1 MQYYSCITEKKAFY
15 LLGHSLSA
23 LAQNYFTLRCPSC
36 PVNFCSAAQG
46 SPGGPCGPAGAAC
59 RLRSDEQPAVI
70 LILFKNL
77 YIRMLASQC
86 LYNFIIVL
94 L

>member
-23 LAQNYFTLRCPSC
+23 LAQTYFTLRCPSC

-46 SPGGPCGPAGAAC
+46 SPGGSVRTGRG
-59 RLRSDEQPAVI
+59 
-70 LILFKNL
+70 
-77 YIRMLASQC
+77 C
-86 LYNFIIVL
+86 LQTAF
-94 L
+94 